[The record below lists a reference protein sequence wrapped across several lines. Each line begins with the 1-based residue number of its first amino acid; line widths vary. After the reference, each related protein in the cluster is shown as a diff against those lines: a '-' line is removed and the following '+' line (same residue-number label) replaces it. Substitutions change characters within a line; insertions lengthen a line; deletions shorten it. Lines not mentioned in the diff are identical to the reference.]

1 VQIDKCELQKW
12 WVGAM
17 EMGQA
22 AGLKIAWMLARSI
35 LADAVFSVL
44 FRGGHEVAGW
54 RYTARHEFFGSLS
67 LD

>member
-1 VQIDKCELQKW
+1 
-12 WVGAM
+12 M

>member
-1 VQIDKCELQKW
+1 VQIDKCKLQN
-12 WVGAM
+12 GALAAL
-17 EMGQA
+17 EMGRA
-22 AGLKIAWMLARSI
+22 AGLKIAWMAARSI
-35 LADAVFSVL
+35 LVDAVFSVL